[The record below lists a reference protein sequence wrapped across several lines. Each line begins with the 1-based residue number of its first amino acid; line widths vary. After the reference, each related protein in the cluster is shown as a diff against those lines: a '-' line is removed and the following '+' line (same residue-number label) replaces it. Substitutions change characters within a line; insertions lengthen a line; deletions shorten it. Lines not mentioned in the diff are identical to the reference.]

1 MPIAVA
7 LSTCPK
13 TGNLR
18 HGVHNHRQKS
28 IAGQIS
34 VFRHTDNP
42 TKTDIEGVSWVSGV
56 CQRHYFS
63 TSDM

>member
-1 MPIAVA
+1 MPIAAA

-28 IAGQIS
+28 SAGQIS
-34 VFRHTDNP
+34 VFRRPDNP
-42 TKTDIEGVSWVSGV
+42 TKADIETVSWVSGV
-56 CQRHYFS
+56 CQRDY
-63 TSDM
+63 